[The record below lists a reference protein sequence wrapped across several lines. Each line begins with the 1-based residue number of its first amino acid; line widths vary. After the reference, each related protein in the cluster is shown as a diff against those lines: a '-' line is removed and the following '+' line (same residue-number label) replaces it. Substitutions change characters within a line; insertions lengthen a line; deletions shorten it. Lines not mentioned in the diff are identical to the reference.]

1 MRKIWFWQAPLIVAC
16 GVFHQM
22 FSPSQHI
29 GASDRKGQPSGQK
42 PAMTHSFLKIM
53 SKSTLPFVRSQWHH
67 QIRREKIVVLRC
79 AEQVLECR
87 QTLVSFCG
95 IILYTADLDSSWGCL
110 RRTRRRRRQNLIAA
124 FHIRNAKSLDCIQK
138 PRIISSLPPPVPR

>member
-1 MRKIWFWQAPLIVAC
+1 MKRTLSLWQVKGFQEDHEKDMILTGSLDSCMWRLPPNVLPLATHWSIGPQRTAVRK
-16 GVFHQM
+16 
-22 FSPSQHI
+22 
-29 GASDRKGQPSGQK
+29 K

-95 IILYTADLDSSWGCL
+95 IILYTADLDSS
-110 RRTRRRRRQNLIAA
+110 
-124 FHIRNAKSLDCIQK
+124 
-138 PRIISSLPPPVPR
+138 